1 MENMDKVI
9 VTKPK
14 DTKISMIILFIFM
27 MFASIFLISI
37 VTYELTKDVEPEPKQ
52 VIVDVKTNGY
62 FNGVEYAIKYLNES
76 KYLKKDIKLDLKYF
90 LDDLNT
96 EKDSLSYDQY
106 FYNGFNYTLKYMDK
120 NGYLMK
126 TKIIIE
132 LDSLIVNCNR
142 YNKRFYNK

>member
-27 MFASIFLISI
+27 IFAIIFLISI

-62 FNGVEYAIKYLNES
+62 FNGVE
-76 KYLKKDIKLDLKYF
+76 
-90 LDDLNT
+90 
-96 EKDSLSYDQY
+96 
-106 FYNGFNYTLKYMDK
+106 
-120 NGYLMK
+120 
-126 TKIIIE
+126 
-132 LDSLIVNCNR
+132 
-142 YNKRFYNK
+142 